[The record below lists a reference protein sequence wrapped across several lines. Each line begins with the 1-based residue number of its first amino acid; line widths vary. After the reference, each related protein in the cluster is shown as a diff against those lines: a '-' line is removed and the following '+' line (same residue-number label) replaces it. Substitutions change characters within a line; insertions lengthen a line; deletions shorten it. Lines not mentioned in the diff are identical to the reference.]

1 MGKMQEKEAGQQ
13 STTCSREERLEED
26 GVTVPKVVASK
37 HLARLACLPG
47 ESKQAVRL
55 PLLPLLWAELGQTGQ
70 GSSRFPEWGQAREPA
85 ALRNADQLE
94 DRQASCC
101 PCGFCV

>member
-55 PLLPLLWAELGQTGQ
+55 PLLPLLWAELGQTEQ
-70 GSSRFPEWGQAREPA
+70 GSSRSPAWGQGREPA
-85 ALRNADQLE
+85 ALKDGDQLE
-94 DRQASCC
+94 DLE
-101 PCGFCV
+101 